1 MTTLPAGRLGAAR
14 TPEPSTSPTT
24 RARPAEERL
33 RLGAASGTGLGL
45 AVLWLSL
52 LVLVPLAAVV
62 SKGASAGLASF
73 WAAVTTHEALSA
85 IRLTV
90 LAAAGVSLVNAVMG
104 TLIAWVLVREDF
116 VGKRM
121 LEILIDIP
129 FALPTIVAGLV
140 LSTLY
145 GPHSPIGVDWYASR
159 PGVLVALLFVTLPF
173 VVRTVEPVLLA
184 LETDAEQA
192 AASLGAGPVRTFVRI
207 VLPAIVP
214 AIASGASLAFG
225 RAMGEYGSVVLIS
238 GQLPRTEV
246 ASQYIYQ
253 QIESSQLSDAA
264 ATATVLLLISVLV
277 LASLNGLRAWAA
289 RRG

>member
-1 MTTLPAGRLGAAR
+1 MLSAGVSRRHAEEDRMRLG
-14 TPEPSTSPTT
+14 P
-24 RARPAEERL
+24 
-33 RLGAASGTGLGL
+33 ASGAGLGL

-52 LVLVPLAAVV
+52 LVLLPLSAVV
-62 SKGASAGLASF
+62 AKGAGAGVANF
-73 WAAVTTHEALSA
+73 WAAVTTDQALST

-90 LAAAGVSLVNAVMG
+90 LASAAVSLVNAVMG

-116 VGKRM
+116 AGKR
-121 LEILIDIP
+121 LVEVLIDIP

-140 LSTLY
+140 LNTLY
-145 GPHSPIGVDWYASR
+145 GPHSPIGVHWYATR

-173 VVRTVEPVLLA
+173 VVRTVEPVLLS
-184 LETDAEQA
+184 LETEAEQA

-207 VLPAIVP
+207 VLPAITP
-214 AIASGASLAFG
+214 AVASGASLAFG

-238 GQLPRTEV
+238 GQLPRTQV
-246 ASQYIYQ
+246 ASQHIYQ
-253 QIESSQLSDAA
+253 QIESGYLPDAA

-277 LASLNGLRAWAA
+277 LAALNGLRSWAA

>member
-1 MTTLPAGRLGAAR
+1 MAESALGSAPPR
-14 TPEPSTSPTT
+14 
-24 RARPAEERL
+24 RRPARSGTDRL
-33 RLGAASGTGLGL
+33 PLGRTSGTGLGL

-52 LVLVPLAAVV
+52 LVLLPLAAVV
-62 SKGASAGLASF
+62 SKAAGAGLSDF
-73 WAAVTTHEALSA
+73 WAAVTTHQALAA

-90 LAAAGVSLVNAVMG
+90 LASAAVSLVNAVMG
-104 TLIAWVLVREDF
+104 TLIAWVLVREEF
-116 VGKRM
+116 PGKRV
-121 LEILIDIP
+121 LEVLIDLP

-140 LSTLY
+140 LTTLY
-145 GPHSPIGVDWYASR
+145 GPTSPIGVTWYASR

-173 VVRTVEPVLLA
+173 VVRTVEPVLLSM
-184 LETDAEQA
+184 ETEAEQA

-207 VLPAIVP
+207 VLPAIAP

-238 GQLPRTEV
+238 GQLPRTSV

-253 QIESSQLSDAA
+253 QIESGYLPDAA
-264 ATATVLLLISVLV
+264 AVATVLLLVSVLV
-277 LASLNGLRAWAA
+277 LASLNGLRSWAA

>member
-1 MTTLPAGRLGAAR
+1 
-14 TPEPSTSPTT
+14 
-24 RARPAEERL
+24 
-33 RLGAASGTGLGL
+33 
-45 AVLWLSL
+45 VLWLSL
-52 LVLVPLAAVV
+52 LVLIPLAAVV
-62 SKGASAGLASF
+62 SRAAGAGLSDF
-73 WAAVTTHEALSA
+73 WAAVSTGEAVAA

-104 TLIAWVLVREDF
+104 TLVAWVLVREDF
-116 VGKRM
+116 PGKR
-121 LEILIDIP
+121 LVEVLIDIP

-140 LSTLY
+140 LTTLY
-145 GPHSPIGVDWYASR
+145 GPESPIGVTWYATR

-173 VVRTVEPVLLA
+173 VVRTVEPVLLS
-184 LETDAEQA
+184 LETEAEQA

-207 VLPAIVP
+207 VLPAITP
-214 AIASGASLAFG
+214 AIASGAALAFG

-253 QIESSQLSDAA
+253 QIESGYLPDAA
-264 ATATVLLLISVLV
+264 ATATVLLGVSVLV
-277 LASLNGLRAWAA
+277 LAALNGLRSQAA

>member
-1 MTTLPAGRLGAAR
+1 MTGIPAGVLDHQPLTSA
-14 TPEPSTSPTT
+14 PSRR
-24 RARPAEERL
+24 RARSGEDRP

-52 LVLVPLAAVV
+52 LVLLPLAAVV
-62 SKGASAGLASF
+62 SKGAGAGLGNF

-90 LAAAGVSLVNAVMG
+90 LAAAAVSLANAVMG
-104 TLIAWVLVREDF
+104 TLIAWVLVRDDF
-116 VGKRM
+116 AGKRVI
-121 LEILIDIP
+121 EVLIDIP

-145 GPHSPIGVDWYASR
+145 GPQSPIGVNWYASR

-173 VVRTVEPVLLA
+173 VVRTVEPVLLS

-192 AASLGAGPVRTFVRI
+192 AASLGAGPIRTFVRI

-225 RAMGEYGSVVLIS
+225 RAMGEYGSVILIS

-253 QIESSQLSDAA
+253 QIENDQLPDAA

-277 LASLNGLRAWAA
+277 LASLNGLRHWAA

>member
-1 MTTLPAGRLGAAR
+1 VAELSALGSAPPRRRSARSGPDRLPLGR
-14 TPEPSTSPTT
+14 T
-24 RARPAEERL
+24 
-33 RLGAASGTGLGL
+33 SGTGLGV

-52 LVLVPLAAVV
+52 LVLLPLAAVV
-62 SKGASAGLASF
+62 SKAAGAGLSDF
-73 WAAVTTHEALSA
+73 WAAVTTHQALAA

-90 LAAAGVSLVNAVMG
+90 LSSAAVSVVNAGMG
-104 TLIAWVLVREDF
+104 TLIAWVLVREEF
-116 VGKRM
+116 PGKRV
-121 LEILIDIP
+121 LEVLIDLP

-140 LSTLY
+140 LTTLY
-145 GPHSPIGVDWYASR
+145 GPNSPIGVTWYASR

-173 VVRTVEPVLLA
+173 VVRTVEPVLLSM
-184 LETDAEQA
+184 ETEAEQA

-207 VLPAIVP
+207 VLPAIAP

-238 GQLPRTEV
+238 GQLPRTSV

-253 QIESSQLSDAA
+253 QIESGYLPDAA
-264 ATATVLLLISVLV
+264 AVATVLLLVSVLV
-277 LASLNGLRAWAA
+277 LASLNGLRSWAA

>member
-1 MTTLPAGRLGAAR
+1 VDRQRLSAV
-14 TPEPSTSPTT
+14 
-24 RARPAEERL
+24 
-33 RLGAASGTGLGL
+33 SGTGLGL

-52 LVLVPLAAVV
+52 LVLLPLAAVV
-62 SKGASAGLASF
+62 AKGAGAGLGDF
-73 WAAVTTHEALSA
+73 WAAVTTRQAVSA

-90 LAAAGVSLVNAVMG
+90 LAAAAVSVVNAVMG

-116 VGKRM
+116 AGKRV
-121 LEILIDIP
+121 LEVLIDIP

-140 LSTLY
+140 LNTLY
-145 GPHSPIGVDWYASR
+145 GPNSPVGLNWYATR

-192 AASLGAGPVRTFVRI
+192 AASLGAGPIRTFVRI
-207 VLPAIVP
+207 VLPAIAP
-214 AIASGASLAFG
+214 AIAAGASLAFG
-225 RAMGEYGSVVLIS
+225 RAMGEYGSVILIS
-238 GQLPRTEV
+238 GQLPRTQV
-246 ASQYIYQ
+246 ASQYIFQ
-253 QIESSQLSDAA
+253 QIESGYLPDAA

-277 LASLNGLRAWAA
+277 LALLNGLQHWAA

>member
-1 MTTLPAGRLGAAR
+1 MAELRAEPAGLRAAPR
-14 TPEPSTSPTT
+14 
-24 RARPAEERL
+24 RQARPAEDRQRL
-33 RLGAASGTGLGL
+33 SAASGAGLGL

-52 LVLVPLAAVV
+52 LVLLPLAAVV
-62 SKGASAGLASF
+62 AKGAGAGLNDF
-73 WAAVTTHEALSA
+73 WAAVTTSEALST

-90 LAAAGVSLVNAVMG
+90 LAAAAVSAVNAVMG

-116 VGKRM
+116 AGKRV
-121 LEILIDIP
+121 LEVLIDVP

-140 LSTLY
+140 LNTLY
-145 GPHSPIGVDWYASR
+145 GPHSPIGLNWYATR

-192 AASLGAGPVRTFVRI
+192 AASLGAGPIRTFTRI

-214 AIASGASLAFG
+214 AIAAGASLAFG
-225 RAMGEYGSVVLIS
+225 RAMGEYGAVILIS
-238 GQLPRTEV
+238 GQLPRTQV
-246 ASQYIYQ
+246 ASQYIFQ
-253 QIESSQLSDAA
+253 QIESGYLPDAA
-264 ATATVLLLISVLV
+264 AVATVLLLISVLV
-277 LASLNGLRAWAA
+277 LASLRGLQHWAA

>member
-1 MTTLPAGRLGAAR
+1 MAEPPAAGSALGTAPAR
-14 TPEPSTSPTT
+14 RHT
-24 RARPAEERL
+24 RPAEDRQ
-33 RLGAASGTGLGL
+33 RLGPASGTGLGL

-52 LVLVPLAAVV
+52 LVLLPLAAVV
-62 SKGASAGLASF
+62 AKGAGAGFANF
-73 WAAVTTHEALSA
+73 WAAVTTHQALSA

-90 LAAAGVSLVNAVMG
+90 LASAAVSLVNAVMG

-116 VGKRM
+116 AGKRVI
-121 LEILIDIP
+121 EVLIDIP

-140 LSTLY
+140 LNTLY
-145 GPHSPIGVDWYASR
+145 GPHSPVGVNWYASR

-173 VVRTVEPVLLA
+173 VVRTVEPVLLS
-184 LETDAEQA
+184 LETEAEQA
-192 AASLGAGPVRTFVRI
+192 AASLGAGPIRTFVRI
-207 VLPAIVP
+207 VLPAIAP

-253 QIESSQLSDAA
+253 QIESGYLPDAA
-264 ATATVLLLISVLV
+264 ATATVLLAISVLV
-277 LASLNGLRAWAA
+277 LASLNGLRQWAVS
-289 RRG
+289 RG

>member
-1 MTTLPAGRLGAAR
+1 VAELSAAGELSGTAASRRRSARSGQDRLPLGR
-14 TPEPSTSPTT
+14 
-24 RARPAEERL
+24 
-33 RLGAASGTGLGL
+33 ASGTGLGL

-52 LVLVPLAAVV
+52 LVLLPLAAVV
-62 SKGASAGLASF
+62 SKAAGAGLADF
-73 WAAVTTHEALSA
+73 LAAVTTSEALSA

-90 LAAAGVSLVNAVMG
+90 LASAAVSLVNAVMG
-104 TLIAWVLVREDF
+104 TLIAWVLVREEF
-116 VGKRM
+116 AGKRV
-121 LEILIDIP
+121 LEVLIDLP

-140 LSTLY
+140 LTTLY
-145 GPHSPIGVDWYASR
+145 GPRSPIGVTWYASR

-173 VVRTVEPVLLA
+173 VVRTVEPVLLSM
-184 LETDAEQA
+184 ETEAEQA

-207 VLPAIVP
+207 VLPAITP
-214 AIASGASLAFG
+214 AIASGAALAFG

-253 QIESSQLSDAA
+253 QIESGYLPDAA
-264 ATATVLLLISVLV
+264 AVATVLLLVSVLV
-277 LASLNGLRAWAA
+277 LGSLNGLRSWAA

>member
-1 MTTLPAGRLGAAR
+1 
-14 TPEPSTSPTT
+14 
-24 RARPAEERL
+24 
-33 RLGAASGTGLGL
+33 
-45 AVLWLSL
+45 VLWLSL

-62 SKGASAGLASF
+62 AKGAGAGLDDF
-73 WAAVTTHEALSA
+73 WAAVTTSEALSV

-90 LAAAGVSLVNAVMG
+90 LAAVAVSLINAVMG

-116 VGKRM
+116 AGKRV
-121 LEILIDIP
+121 LEVLIDIP

-140 LSTLY
+140 LNTLY
-145 GPHSPIGVDWYASR
+145 GPHSPIGVNWYATR

-173 VVRTVEPVLLA
+173 VVRTVEPVLLS

-192 AASLGAGPVRTFVRI
+192 AASLGAGPIRTFTRI

-214 AIASGASLAFG
+214 AIAAGASLAFG
-225 RAMGEYGSVVLIS
+225 RAMGEYGAVILIS
-238 GQLPRTEV
+238 GQLPRTQV
-246 ASQYIYQ
+246 ASQYIFQ
-253 QIESSQLSDAA
+253 QIESGYLPDAA

-277 LASLNGLRAWAA
+277 LASLRGLQRWAA